1 MLNTYCVFHKEYFL
15 NFCMENKLSKKLIQI
30 TDILETKLRKEK
42 EIEYYEEQIVKIR
55 QKMMFLQKDL
65 DLTKLIIS
73 IIEKEKVYDIK
84 QEMETRMIEG
94 DDDEI

>member
-1 MLNTYCVFHKEYFL
+1 M
-15 NFCMENKLSKKLIQI
+15 SKKLIQI

-42 EIEYYEEQIVKIR
+42 EIEYYKQQIEKIQ

-65 DLTKLIIS
+65 DLTQLIIS

-84 QEMETRMIEG
+84 ETMEQRMIEG
-94 DDDEI
+94 DDNEV

>member
-1 MLNTYCVFHKEYFL
+1 MT
-15 NFCMENKLSKKLIQI
+15 KKLIQI
-30 TDILETKLRKEK
+30 TDILETKLRKER
-42 EIEYYEEQIVKIR
+42 EIEYYEEQIKKIQ

-84 QEMETRMIEG
+84 ETMEQRMIEG
-94 DDDEI
+94 DDHEV

>member
-1 MLNTYCVFHKEYFL
+1 MT
-15 NFCMENKLSKKLIQI
+15 KKLIQI
-30 TDILETKLRKEK
+30 TDILETKLRKER
-42 EIEYYEEQIVKIR
+42 EIEYYEEQIKKIQ

-84 QEMETRMIEG
+84 ETMEQRMIEG
-94 DDDEI
+94 DDDEV

>member
-1 MLNTYCVFHKEYFL
+1 M
-15 NFCMENKLSKKLIQI
+15 SKKLIQI

-42 EIEYYEEQIVKIR
+42 EIEYYEEQIKKIQ

-84 QEMETRMIEG
+84 ESMEQRMIEG
-94 DDDEI
+94 DDHEV

>member
-1 MLNTYCVFHKEYFL
+1 M
-15 NFCMENKLSKKLIQI
+15 SKKLIQI

>member
-1 MLNTYCVFHKEYFL
+1 MT
-15 NFCMENKLSKKLIQI
+15 KKLIQI
-30 TDILETKLRKEK
+30 TDILETKLRKER
-42 EIEYYEEQIVKIR
+42 EIEYYEEQIRKIQ

-84 QEMETRMIEG
+84 ETMEQRMIEG
-94 DDDEI
+94 DDDEV

>member
-1 MLNTYCVFHKEYFL
+1 M
-15 NFCMENKLSKKLIQI
+15 SKKLIQI
-30 TDILETKLRKEK
+30 TDILETKLRKER
-42 EIEYYEEQIVKIR
+42 EIEYYEEQIKKIQ

-84 QEMETRMIEG
+84 ESMEKRMIEG
-94 DDDEI
+94 DDHEV

>member
-1 MLNTYCVFHKEYFL
+1 M
-15 NFCMENKLSKKLIQI
+15 SKKLIQI
-30 TDILETKLRKEK
+30 TDILETKLRKER

>member
-1 MLNTYCVFHKEYFL
+1 M
-15 NFCMENKLSKKLIQI
+15 SKKLIQI

-94 DDDEI
+94 DDDEV

>member
-1 MLNTYCVFHKEYFL
+1 MT
-15 NFCMENKLSKKLIQI
+15 KKLIQI

-42 EIEYYEEQIVKIR
+42 EIEYYEEQIKKI
-55 QKMMFLQKDL
+55 QTKMMFLQKDL

-84 QEMETRMIEG
+84 ETMEQRMIEG
-94 DDDEI
+94 DDNEV